1 MRKDKHKY
9 QIGDILYEPSK
20 MYNRVIEWKIVD
32 IFVEEYVGGYKSIF
46 IVNNS
51 NTLVKTT
58 KFLTDIIHW
67 CDTCE
72 EAIKELYGGAVVC

>member
-1 MRKDKHKY
+1 MRQNKYKY

-20 MYNRVIEWKIVD
+20 MYNRVIEWQIVD
-32 IFVEEYVGGYKSIF
+32 IFVEEYVGGYKTLF
-46 IVNNS
+46 GVKS
-51 NTLVKTT
+51 NTLGKTT

-72 EAIKELYGGAVVC
+72 EAIEELYGGAAAC